1 MLIACQHLRLYDT
14 CTLSEVP
21 KLLFTVQ
28 TKPVTRLVSSKQESN
43 VSGNFFDLLSK
54 FKKRKFLI
62 PVIIFSVNE
71 KKKNLTF
78 IYYYFFERGGGGLLH
93 CEAYKKKY
101 ILIKLFNSTTPVLRI
116 KFSGPLRIWDTVLVD
131 VHHSHSPF
139 HTNNWDW
146 QCIYIQVQI
155 FIFCHKYILSV
166 SHIAQPPQISILSP
180 LMYFFIFMYIVFHFE
195 LCVLILTQI

>member
-1 MLIACQHLRLYDT
+1 MRT
-14 CTLSEVP
+14 
-21 KLLFTVQ
+21 
-28 TKPVTRLVSSKQESN
+28 
-43 VSGNFFDLLSK
+43 
-54 FKKRKFLI
+54 
-62 PVIIFSVNE
+62 
-71 KKKNLTF
+71 KKNPTF
-78 IYYYFFERGGGGLLH
+78 IYYFCLKGVGEGCYIVRPT
-93 CEAYKKKY
+93 KKNLSSLNY
-101 ILIKLFNSTTPVLRI
+101 LIQLLRI

-180 LMYFFIFMYIVFHFE
+180 LMYFFIFMYIEFHFE

>member
-1 MLIACQHLRLYDT
+1 MY
-14 CTLSEVP
+14 
-21 KLLFTVQ
+21 
-28 TKPVTRLVSSKQESN
+28 QEI
-43 VSGNFFDLLSK
+43 FFDLLSK
-54 FKKRKFLI
+54 FKKRKLLI
-62 PVIIFSVNE
+62 QVIILSVNE
-71 KKKNLTF
+71 NKKKNPPLF
-78 IYYYFFERGGGGLLH
+78 IIFVWKGWGRVVTLWGLQ
-93 CEAYKKKY
+93 KKNLSSSNY
-101 ILIKLFNSTTPVLRI
+101 LIQLLRI

-180 LMYFFIFMYIVFHFE
+180 LMYFSIFMYIVFHFE